1 LDAKLKTARN
11 AVNLK
16 FPLEFNSPLPTGAA
30 KKAVEILGARIIN
43 DVYAPDEF
51 MPTEAELAES
61 LAVSRATVRD
71 AVKVLSGKGL
81 VRTARRYGTRV
92 MPVSE
97 WNLLDG
103 DVVAWHDP
111 AHPRIKRMFS
121 ETTELRTILEPS
133 AAALAAE
140 RASPEQVRIILD
152 AAQAM
157 HPEDGDL
164 QPLFAADCQFHITL
178 LEATQNNVMKQ
189 MRQIILSMLR
199 ISYEIGI
206 ITMDD
211 EDVSREGHIEVAEA
225 IRARK
230 PDAARKAMQ
239 RMLERNERAA
249 ANYWANW

>member
-121 ETTELRTILEPS
+121 ET
-133 AAALAAE
+133 
-140 RASPEQVRIILD
+140 PEQVRIILD
-152 AAQAM
+152 AAHAM

-206 ITMDD
+206 ITMDG